1 MSNSFF
7 MPFKVLIYVII
18 FIILFISIFF
28 IPCFPNYSF
37 SNSIDNNFTIDIS
50 KSGYAWPSP
59 RVYYYKFI
67 FWL

>member
-7 MPFKVLIYVII
+7 MPFKFFIYFII

-28 IPCFPNYSF
+28 IPYFPNYSY
-37 SNSIDNNFTIDIS
+37 SNLINNDFTIDIS
-50 KSGYAWPSP
+50 NSGYAWPSP
-59 RVYYYKFI
+59 RLYYYKFI